1 MPTSTTKHCFWI
13 SLHKGKDTVICV
25 SSVSIKKPI
34 KDCYNFPWSA
44 GIFSLCFALR
54 ASTRKGLWDKG
65 LPLNLYH
72 MPCRLISCAA
82 YEDYK
87 ETKKN
92 DSLFWSHGTII
103 AFSRSIVWT
112 EYSEC
117 IFKKWFLV
125 IWGIWQILWS
135 AFGEQIQMPYL
146 SFGAARTGTDYLRTQ
161 IL

>member
-13 SLHKGKDTVICV
+13 SLRKGKDTVICV

-34 KDCYNFPWSA
+34 KDFYNFPWSA
-44 GIFSLCFALR
+44 GGFPFILLCERVPAGDYGIRDSPF
-54 ASTRKGLWDKG
+54 
-65 LPLNLYH
+65 NLYH
-72 MPCRLISCAA
+72 MPFHLISYAA
-82 YEDYK
+82 CEDYK
-87 ETKKN
+87 ETKEN
-92 DSLFWSHGTII
+92 DSFFWSHGTII

-135 AFGEQIQMPYL
+135 AFGKQIQMPYL
-146 SFGAARTGTDYLRTQ
+146 SFGSARTGTDYLRTQ